1 MSSSGLEG
9 NPVMEIRP
17 GVVPGQFLVWGTLAA
32 GFFATFPAMFAFIIS
47 NIIAAIAGRDM
58 FKGPVLVYGVVVYV
72 LAFGG
77 ATYMLYLKM
86 VQEPLRTSYAIFKDR
101 LEYDEGFLNRQ
112 RRTVIFDQVIDV
124 QLTEGLL
131 QQTKG
136 VGTVVL
142 VTQQLVSASEGH
154 LSNRQ
159 ITIRNVPEPRKVY
172 DMLRSLAVTKEHGG
186 P

>member
-1 MSSSGLEG
+1 MSSGGLEDK
-9 NPVMEIRP
+9 PVMEIRP
-17 GVVPGQFLVWGTLAA
+17 AVVPAQFLVWGSLAA
-32 GFFATFPAMFAFIIS
+32 GFFATFPGMFAFIIS

-58 FKGPVLVYGVVVYV
+58 FRGPVVVYGVLVYL

-77 ATYMLYLKM
+77 GMYLLYLKM

-112 RRTVIFDQVIDV
+112 RRTLIFDQVINV

-136 VGTVVL
+136 AGTIVL
-142 VTQQLVSASEGH
+142 VTQQLISAGEGH

-159 ITIRNVPEPRKVY
+159 IAIRNVPEPRKVY
-172 DMLRSLAVTKEHGG
+172 DVLRSLAMTQDREK
-186 P
+186 